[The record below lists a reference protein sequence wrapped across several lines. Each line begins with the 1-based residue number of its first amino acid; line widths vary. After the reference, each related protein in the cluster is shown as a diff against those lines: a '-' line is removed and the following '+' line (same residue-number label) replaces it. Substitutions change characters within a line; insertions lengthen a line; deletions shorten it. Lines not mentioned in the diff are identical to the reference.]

1 MKKHTSTFVRLDYS
15 ILSISDLNSTDKI
28 VLAYNHGDWGNKG
41 YFASNAHAAKEL
53 CMNIK
58 TFEKS
63 ALKLK
68 KMGLWMVRGQTVKH
82 NALPAQVGGM
92 PTQIGDIPSQVGSM
106 PATVGTIPT
115 RVDEKQPVLPL
126 KPDTLLDRLLD
137 NRLDKDKIELL
148 NNASCAAKDIAA
160 SSNYLNNSVSEDIL
174 GSSIINSDTALVS
187 KISKK
192 VAHESNTVMMSDV
205 DMVSA
210 NLKAWL
216 SGKPEPYTKE
226 DMSKAR
232 NRTPIATSRS
242 SKEMDDFWNSD
253 SSTASAST
261 VPDDF
266 ELMFN

>member
-1 MKKHTSTFVRLDYS
+1 M
-15 ILSISDLNSTDKI
+15 
-28 VLAYNHGDWGNKG
+28 
-41 YFASNAHAAKEL
+41 
-53 CMNIK
+53 
-58 TFEKS
+58 
-63 ALKLK
+63 
-68 KMGLWMVRGQTVKH
+68 
-82 NALPAQVGGM
+82 
-92 PTQIGDIPSQVGSM
+92 
-106 PATVGTIPT
+106 
-115 RVDEKQPVLPL
+115 
-126 KPDTLLDRLLD
+126 
-137 NRLDKDKIELL
+137 
-148 NNASCAAKDIAA
+148 
-160 SSNYLNNSVSEDIL
+160 
-174 GSSIINSDTALVS
+174 VS